1 MGTLNTL
8 YYLAKPFLPRR
19 LRYFM
24 RRLHARHRLATA
36 KDWPILEA
44 ASTKPAGWTG
54 WPGGKQF
61 ALVLTHDV
69 EGRAGLDRCV
79 EVAALEERLGF
90 RSAFNFIPEGDYAA
104 DRELRDRLIAA
115 GFEIGVH
122 DLHHDGS
129 LYWSRSAFQKAAKRI
144 NRYLEQW
151 NAVGF
156 RSGFMF
162 HNLDWLRDLAIEYD
176 SSTFDTDPFEPQ
188 PDGVGTI
195 FPFWIS
201 GHQPGTGYVELP
213 YTLPQDST
221 LFLIYRDRAIDV
233 WKAKLDWV
241 AAHGGL
247 ALVNVHPDYLAFDGQ
262 KPGVSESSSAVYEEL
277 LRYAK
282 THYAGAYWHTTPKD
296 LAQYVRQ
303 QRLQRE
309 PEVWL
314 EPLAVPAVAT
324 G

>member
-1 MGTLNTL
+1 
-8 YYLAKPFLPRR
+8 
-19 LRYFM
+19 M

-104 DRELRDRLIAA
+104 GRELRDRLIAA

-195 FPFWIS
+195 FPFWIR

-221 LFLIYRDRAIDV
+221 LFLIFRDHAINV

-262 KPGVSESSSAVYEEL
+262 KPGVSEFSPAVYEEL
-277 LRYAK
+277 LTYAK
-282 THYAGAYWHTTPKD
+282 SHYAGAYWHTTPKE
-296 LAQYVRQ
+296 LARYVRQ
-303 QRLQRE
+303 QWLQRE
-309 PEVWL
+309 PEVGL
-314 EPLAVPAVAT
+314 APLAASAVAT